1 LENNDTTAQD
11 IRNEMKVLVLLSG
24 GMDSTT
30 ILAYTKTKHEEV
42 EALTFDYGHKH
53 RQELDNAQR
62 VADYYNTK
70 LTRFDFDFAKH
81 FNKSTIIYAGEK
93 HLSDDYMPFRNMI
106 IFAVACGYA
115 QAHGFEKIYYGAN
128 ADDIFPDNLEPFLIQ
143 YNKAVESMQTKIK
156 IEYPFMK
163 LDKKGIVEKAIELNV
178 PLRLTRSCYE
188 AGDKSCGKCV
198 ACKKRLHGFKQAG
211 VSDEIDYC

>member
-1 LENNDTTAQD
+1 MEHNVTTAQSAR
-11 IRNEMKVLVLLSG
+11 IKMKVLVLLSG

-30 ILAYTKTKHEEV
+30 ILGYAKTLHDEV

-53 RQELDNAQR
+53 RQELDNAQK
-62 VADYYNTK
+62 VADYYHTK
-70 LTRFDFDFAKH
+70 LTRFEFDFAKH
-81 FNKSTIIYAGEK
+81 FNKSTIIYAGDK
-93 HLSDDYMPFRNMI
+93 YLSDDYMPFRNMI

-143 YNKAVESMQTKIK
+143 FNKSVEAMQTKIK

-163 LDKKGIVEKAIELNV
+163 LNKKGIVEKAIELNV

-188 AGDKSCGKCV
+188 AGDKSCGKCI
-198 ACKKRLHGFKQAG
+198 ACKKRLIGFKEAG
-211 VSDEIDYC
+211 VVDEIEYC

>member
-1 LENNDTTAQD
+1 
-11 IRNEMKVLVLLSG
+11 MKAIVLLSG

-30 ILAYTKTKHEEV
+30 ILAYAKTKHTTI
-42 EALTFDYGHKH
+42 EALAFNYGQKH
-53 RQELDNAQR
+53 NQELDNAQK
-62 VADYYNTK
+62 VADHYNVKLTK
-70 LTRFDFDFAKH
+70 LDFDFAKH

-106 IFAVACGYA
+106 IFATACGYA

-143 YNKAVESMQTKIK
+143 FNKSIEAMQTNIR

-163 LDKKGIVEKAIELNV
+163 LNKKGIVQKAIELDV
-178 PLRLTRSCYE
+178 PLNLTRSCYE
-188 AGDKSCGKCV
+188 AGAKSCGKCI
-198 ACKKRLHGFKQAG
+198 ACKKRLVGFK
-211 VSDEIDYC
+211 EEYC